1 MPATSLP
8 HGFLRAITRHLV
20 ALTLIGFGQAT
31 GTLISFAVA

>member
-8 HGFLRAITRHLV
+8 RGRIRAITHHLV
-20 ALTLIGFGQAT
+20 ALTLIGLGQAT